1 MLELLL
7 QRVVICWFS
16 LFSFTLKKFSV
27 ASLRKRKPE
36 AFWEKKHKLKM
47 QKMKCNT
54 KNSFHI
60 YIFQII
66 KKPCNE
72 YSFENKMPKRI
83 F

>member
-1 MLELLL
+1 
-7 QRVVICWFS
+7 
-16 LFSFTLKKFSV
+16 
-27 ASLRKRKPE
+27 
-36 AFWEKKHKLKM
+36 M

-83 F
+83 FWVASLFHL